1 MPLPVTWSM
10 VFVLFA
16 KIIDHRQLSH
26 ALFKLIVIHAR
37 KVQRAL

>member
-16 KIIDHRQLSH
+16 KIIDHRQLSQE
-26 ALFKLIVIHAR
+26 LFKRIVNLAR